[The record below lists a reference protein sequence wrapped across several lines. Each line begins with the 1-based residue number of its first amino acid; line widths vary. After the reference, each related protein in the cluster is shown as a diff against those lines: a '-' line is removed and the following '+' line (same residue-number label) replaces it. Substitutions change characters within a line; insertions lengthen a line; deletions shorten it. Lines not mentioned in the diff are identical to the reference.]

1 MKKNFIKS
9 AVLVFGLGALVFASC
24 SPDELTENVAVFSIE
39 EIQQS
44 IVVDQLTADV
54 NTILDQDDLDEE
66 FSAKGSVTSS
76 VASCAVRTVESTA
89 TQRRVTIDFGAGC
102 LGENQKEYA
111 GKIIIL
117 YQKTAVG
124 VSKTV
129 SFDGFS
135 INKNKIEGMQFVA
148 LRKANDAGNPVSAI
162 TYDIK
167 ITLVSGDAISR
178 KGRRVREK
186 IRGKDTR
193 NLGDDVYGI
202 NGVWESTDKQG
213 IAKRITITKKIIKAN
228 ACKFLVSGI
237 VEISKKDMK
246 ATLDFGN
253 GSCDNT
259 AILTDSN
266 GNQREITLKD

>member
-9 AVLVFGLGALVFASC
+9 AVLVFGLGAFVFASC
-24 SPDELTENVAVFSIE
+24 TSDELTENVEVFSIE

-44 IVVDQLTADV
+44 IVLDELTADV

-66 FSAKGSVTSS
+66 FSAKGSATSG
-76 VASCAVRTVESTA
+76 VAACAVRTVESTV
-89 TQRRVTIDFGAGC
+89 TQRRVTIDFGTGC

-124 VSKTV
+124 ISKTV

-148 LRKANDAGNPVSAI
+148 FRKANDAGNPVSAI

-186 IRGKDTR
+186 IRGNDTR
-193 NLGDDVYGI
+193 ALGDDVFGI
-202 NGVWESTDKQG
+202 NGAWESTDKQG
-213 IAKRITITKKIIKAN
+213 VAKRITITKKIIKAN

-237 VEISKKDMK
+237 VEITKNEMK

-253 GSCDNT
+253 GSCDNI
-259 AILTDSN
+259 AILTDSK

>member
-9 AVLVFGLGALVFASC
+9 AVLVIGLGAFVFASC
-24 SPDELTENVAVFSIE
+24 TSDELTENVEVFSIE

-44 IVVDQLTADV
+44 IVLDELTADV

-66 FSAKGSVTSS
+66 FSAKGSATSG
-76 VASCAVRTVESTA
+76 VAACAVRTVESTA
-89 TQRRVTIDFGAGC
+89 TQRRVTIDFGTGC
-102 LGENQKEYA
+102 LRENQKEYA

-117 YQKTAVG
+117 YQKSAVG

-129 SFDGFS
+129 GFDGFS

-148 LRKANDAGNPVSAI
+148 FRKANDAGNPVSAI

-186 IRGKDTR
+186 IRGNDTR
-193 NLGDDVYGI
+193 ALGDDVFGI
-202 NGVWESTDKQG
+202 NGAWESSDKQG
-213 IAKRITITKKIIKAN
+213 VAKRITITKKIIKAN
-228 ACKFLVSGI
+228 ACKFLVRGI
-237 VEISKKDMK
+237 VEITKNEMK

-253 GSCDNT
+253 GSCDNI
-259 AILTDSN
+259 AILTDSK